1 MQTSR
6 QYHRC
11 DSEDGRPIGL
21 VHGHGHVHG
30 HVQFEVMQVQ
40 VRLVGRNRV
49 DGVQCKRHDS
59 TIAATL
65 KMDVPLGWSM
75 DMAMSMDMFSLR

>member
-11 DSEDGRPIGL
+11 GSGL
-21 VHGHGHVHG
+21 DHVYGHIHG
-30 HVQFEVMQVQ
+30 HVQFEARQVQ
-40 VRLVGRNRV
+40 VRLGFRNRV

-59 TIAATL
+59 TIAAAL
-65 KMDVPLGWSM
+65 KMDVSLGWSM
-75 DMAMSMDMFSLR
+75 DTATSMDMFSLW

>member
-1 MQTSR
+1 MGCTSR

-11 DSEDGRPIGL
+11 DSGL
-21 VHGHGHVHG
+21 VHGYGHVHE
-30 HVQFEVMQVQ
+30 HVQLVVRQVQ
-40 VRLVGRNRV
+40 VRWVCRNRV

-59 TIAATL
+59 TIAAAL

-75 DMAMSMDMFSLR
+75 DMFMKR